1 MASKSKSDAARE
13 NGKTSRGP
21 KTLEG
26 RKSSSQNALK
36 HGLTAESHVLPGESE
51 QDFLELLRAHESTY
65 HPANA
70 IEKDLVD
77 TMALARWRLRRLAT
91 LETSLL
97 ETGLALSKE
106 DIDERFDDVSDQS
119 RMAFAFNEQ
128 TKSLALLM
136 RYEASLTRLHDR
148 TYKHLKELQ
157 KLRNEPT
164 NPEPPCVSMRT
175 DEPAHDNDDP
185 SPMRQGG
192 AIPVMPEKAPEPSAP
207 CDHGSLDRSRITS
220 SSTPSSSSPL

>member
-1 MASKSKSDAARE
+1 MASRSKSDAARE
-13 NGKTSRGP
+13 NGKKSRGP

-26 RKSSSQNALK
+26 KKSSSQNALK
-36 HGLTAESHVLPGESE
+36 HGLTAESHVLPGEPE
-51 QDFLELLRAHESTY
+51 EDFQELLQSHENTY

-70 IEKDLVD
+70 VEKDLVD
-77 TMALARWRLRRLAT
+77 TMALARWRLRRMAT

-119 RMAFAFNEQ
+119 RMAFAFKEQ
-128 TKSLALLM
+128 SKSLTLLM

-157 KLRNEPT
+157 KLRNEPK
-164 NPEPPCVSMRT
+164 EPPCVSMRT
-175 DEPAHDNDDP
+175 DEPPPDNDAP
-185 SPMRQGG
+185 SPMRQRGG
-192 AIPVMPEKAPEPSAP
+192 IPVMREPEPSAP
-207 CDHGSLDRSRITS
+207 SGHGSLEAADRY
-220 SSTPSSSSPL
+220 L